1 MQSTSEWLH
10 SLGLDQHVQVFADNE
25 IDLEVITSLCE
36 RDLEKNRVL

>member
-10 SLGLDQHVQVFADNE
+10 SLDLDRHVQGFADNE
-25 IDLEVITSLCE
+25 IDLELITSLSE